1 MDSFTN
7 FYSLSEVTNTDLP
20 SLAGPVDYREDAVI
34 IVKNSKT
41 CHTEK
46 WQSHASICLYS
57 GEF

>member
-7 FYSLSEVTNTDLP
+7 FYSLSEVTKTELP
-20 SLAGPVDYREDAVI
+20 SLAGPVDYRQDAVI

-41 CHTEK
+41 YHTEK
-46 WQSHASICLYS
+46 WQSHTSICLNS